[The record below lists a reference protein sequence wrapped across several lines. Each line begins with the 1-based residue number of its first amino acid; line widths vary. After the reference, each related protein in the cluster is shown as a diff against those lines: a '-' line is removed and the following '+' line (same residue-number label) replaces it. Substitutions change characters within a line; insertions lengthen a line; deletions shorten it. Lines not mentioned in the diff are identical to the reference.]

1 MKKKRYGRAK
11 AGFDSPPG
19 SQMSSCATSSL
30 LPWINMVENCRYRGF
45 AINPWRNHINRVPL
59 KHGDVQTRFI
69 IAEGNG
75 ESAKLAWI
83 QPCADDPLIGF
94 LNKHNSNMRF
104 CWQNTL
110 LKLVVLSIAS
120 SAAFTLCATARI
132 LPVSSGSN
140 AQVQAQCRYIPVVH
154 PISPHLRT
162 RDPRS
167 YVDSFYH
174 PHVERRGSG
183 LSRLGG
189 SRRNN
194 NDHNNNHNNG
204 PNKLNEPKGPEKTKK
219 EKLKESLKKFGNS
232 FLEPNLIPSLEAERR
247 IVAMSKLEEL
257 TAPQGQGQ
265 GHDNLN
271 FGLNH
276 SKKPPPGGGSGSGSA
291 STNTGGNG
299 RGGGRIHMKRR
310 DGGSKKKSKKSN
322 HDGEPSPVGKQKK
335 PKVPKVVLTS
345 PEGKKMKGV
354 DKVMDSEV
362 GGVRRVRGGEDES
375 VYPESLW
382 VGWQKQQLTES
393 QADVVNA
400 L

>member
-1 MKKKRYGRAK
+1 
-11 AGFDSPPG
+11 
-19 SQMSSCATSSL
+19 
-30 LPWINMVENCRYRGF
+30 
-45 AINPWRNHINRVPL
+45 
-59 KHGDVQTRFI
+59 
-69 IAEGNG
+69 
-75 ESAKLAWI
+75 
-83 QPCADDPLIGF
+83 
-94 LNKHNSNMRF
+94 MRF

-110 LKLVVLSIAS
+110 LKLVILSIS
-120 SAAFTLCATARI
+120 VFSLCATARI
-132 LPVSSGSN
+132 VQVSVGSN
-140 AQVQAQCRYIPVVH
+140 SQVQVQRRYIPVVH
-154 PISPHLRT
+154 SHLRT
-162 RDPRS
+162 RDPRN
-167 YVDSFYH
+167 YVDSFYY
-174 PHVERRGSG
+174 PHVERRGSA

-189 SRRNN
+189 SRQNDHNHNHNNNNNNN
-194 NDHNNNHNNG
+194 NDPNKTNG
-204 PNKLNEPKGPEKTKK
+204 PKGREKTKK

-232 FLEPNLIPSLEAERR
+232 FLEPDLIPSLEEERR
-247 IVAMSKLEEL
+247 IVAMAKLEEL
-257 TAPQGQGQ
+257 TTPQG
-265 GHDNLN
+265 HSNSLN
-271 FGLNH
+271 SGLNH
-276 SKKPPPGGGSGSGSA
+276 STKPPPSGGSGSGSA

-299 RGGGRIHMKRR
+299 RGGGRIHKKRR
-310 DGGSKKKSKKSN
+310 DGNSLAPRWNSGFDELHRYHHYPVSLSCCSLHNRFYPYHNHINKRGNIGSKKKSKKSN

>member
-59 KHGDVQTRFI
+59 KHGDLKEMGV
-69 IAEGNG
+69 
-75 ESAKLAWI
+75 
-83 QPCADDPLIGF
+83 F

-120 SAAFTLCATARI
+120 STAFTLCATARI

-219 EKLKESLKKFGNS
+219 EKLKESFKKFGNS

-310 DGGSKKKSKKSN
+310 DGGSLAPRWNSGFDEL
-322 HDGEPSPVGKQKK
+322 HRYHHYP
-335 PKVPKVVLTS
+335 
-345 PEGKKMKGV
+345 
-354 DKVMDSEV
+354 
-362 GGVRRVRGGEDES
+362 VRRRNQRKAIMMES
-375 VYPESLW
+375 PRR
-382 VGWQKQQLTES
+382 
-393 QADVVNA
+393 
-400 L
+400 